1 MSSQRKI
8 VDERD
13 DQALKSCC
21 ANVYQSEWA
30 RLLLGDSFHPGGTAL
45 TAYLGA
51 ALRLGSGQRVLDVAA
66 GQGTSAIHLAQ
77 RFGCSV
83 LGIEYSRVAVERAI
97 QAAQKAS
104 VAHLVTFEQGDA
116 EQLSVPAASFDVVLC
131 ECAFCTF
138 PNKAMAASEFVRVLS
153 PGGRLGL
160 SDLTRTGKIPA
171 ELQGL
176 LAWIACIADAQP
188 LENYVQYLVEAGL
201 TIRLVEQHDEALTGM
216 VRAIQAK
223 LLGTELLVK
232 LNKITLPG
240 EIDVEQA
247 KTMAKMAATAIQ
259 ARQFGYAIIVATR
272 AEEQSDPTQGGH

>member
-1 MSSQRKI
+1 MGSQCEI
-8 VDERD
+8 IGERD
-13 DQALKSCC
+13 DQAVKSCC

-30 RLLLGDSFHPGGTAL
+30 RLLLGDSFHPGGTVL

-51 ALRLGSGQRVLDVAA
+51 ALRLGPGQRVLDVAA

-77 RFGCSV
+77 CFGCTV
-83 LGIEYSRVAVERAI
+83 QGIEYSRVAVERAT
-97 QAAQKAS
+97 QAARTAGA
-104 VAHLVTFEQGDA
+104 AHLVTFEQGDA
-116 EQLSVPAASFDVVLC
+116 EQLPVPATSFDVVLC

-138 PNKAMAASEFVRVLS
+138 PNKAMAASEFVRMLS

-160 SDLTRTGKIPA
+160 SDLTRKGEIPA

-188 LENYVQYLVEAGL
+188 LENYVQYLTDTGL
-201 TIRLVEQHDEALTGM
+201 TIQLVEQHDEALSGL
-216 VRAIQAK
+216 VRDIQGK

-232 LNKITLPG
+232 LKKITLPG

-247 KTMAKMAATAIQ
+247 KTMAKAVATAIQ
-259 ARQFGYAIIVATR
+259 ARQFGYAVVTATK
-272 AEEQSDPTQGGH
+272 S

>member
-1 MSSQRKI
+1 MNSKREI
-8 VDERD
+8 VGERD
-13 DQALKSCC
+13 EQVVKSCC
-21 ANVYQSEWA
+21 ANVYQSEWV

-51 ALRLGSGQRVLDVAA
+51 ALRLEPGQCVLDVAA

-83 LGIEYSRVAVERAI
+83 LGIEYSPVTVERVT
-97 QAAQKAS
+97 QAAQTAG

-116 EQLSVPAASFDVVLC
+116 EQLPVPAASFDVVVC

-138 PNKAMAASEFVRVLS
+138 PNKALAASEFARVLS
-153 PGGRLGL
+153 PGGRVGL
-160 SDLTRTGKIPA
+160 SDLTRKGEVPT

-176 LAWIACIADAQP
+176 LAWIACLADAQP
-188 LENYVQYLVEAGL
+188 LENYVHYLTEAGL
-201 TIRLVEQHDEALTGM
+201 TIQLVEQHDEALSDL
-216 VRAIQAK
+216 VRDIQAK

-240 EIDVEQA
+240 EIDLEQA
-247 KTMAKMAATAIQ
+247 KTMAKAAATAIQ
-259 ARQFGYAIIVATR
+259 ARRFGYAILTATK
-272 AEEQSDPTQGGH
+272 S

>member
-1 MSSQRKI
+1 MNSKREIESS
-8 VDERD
+8 RD
-13 DQALKSCC
+13 DQVVKSCC

-45 TAYLGA
+45 TAHLGA
-51 ALRLGSGQRVLDVAA
+51 ALRLGPEQRVLDVAA

-83 LGIEYSRVAVERAI
+83 LGIEYSRVAVERAT
-97 QAAQKAS
+97 QAAQTAG

-116 EQLSVPAASFDVVLC
+116 EHLPVPAASFDVVVC

-153 PGGRLGL
+153 PGGRVGL
-160 SDLTRTGKIPA
+160 SDLTCKGEIPA

-188 LENYVQYLVEAGL
+188 LENYVRYLTDVGL
-201 TIRLVEQHDEALTGM
+201 TIQFIEQHDEALTDL
-216 VRAIQAK
+216 VRDIQGK

-232 LNKITLPG
+232 LKKITLPG
-240 EIDVEQA
+240 KIDVEQA
-247 KTMAKMAATAIQ
+247 KTMAKAAATAIQ
-259 ARQFGYAIIVATR
+259 ARQFGYAVVTATK
-272 AEEQSDPTQGGH
+272 S

>member
-1 MSSQRKI
+1 MNSEREFVS
-8 VDERD
+8 ERD

-21 ANVYQSEWA
+21 ANAYQSEWA

-45 TAYLGA
+45 TQYLGA
-51 ALRLGSGQRVLDVAA
+51 ALHLGPDQRVLDVAA

-77 RFGCSV
+77 RFGCTV
-83 LGIEYSRVAVERAI
+83 LGIEYSRVAVERAT
-97 QAAQKAS
+97 QAAQIAG

-116 EQLSVPAASFDVVLC
+116 EHLPVPMASFDVVAC

-153 PGGRLGL
+153 PGGRVGL
-160 SDLTRTGKIPA
+160 SDLTRKGAIPA

-188 LENYVQYLVEAGL
+188 LENYVRYLTDVGL
-201 TIRLVEQHDEALTGM
+201 TIQLIEEHDEALTDM
-216 VRAIQAK
+216 LRDIQAK
-223 LLGTELLVK
+223 LLGTELLVE

-240 EIDVEQA
+240 EIDLEQA
-247 KTMAKMAATAIQ
+247 KTMAKAAAAAIQ
-259 ARQFGYAIIVATR
+259 SRQFGYAVVTATK
-272 AEEQSDPTQGGH
+272 S

>member
-13 DQALKSCC
+13 DQAVKSSC

-30 RLLLGDSFHPGGTAL
+30 RMLLGDSFHPGGTAL

-51 ALRLGSGQRVLDVAA
+51 ALRLLPGQRVLDVAA

-116 EQLSVPAASFDVVLC
+116 EQLPVPAASFDVVLC

-138 PNKAMAASEFVRVLS
+138 PNKAMAASEFVRVLA

-160 SDLTRTGKIPA
+160 SDLTCTGEIPA

-188 LENYVQYLVEAGL
+188 LENYVRYLTDVGL
-201 TIRLVEQHDEALTGM
+201 TIQLVEQHDEALTGM
-216 VRAIQAK
+216 VRDIQAT

-240 EIDVEQA
+240 EVDVEQA
-247 KTMAKMAATAIQ
+247 NTMAISASTAIQ
-259 ARQFGYAIIVATR
+259 ALQFGYAIVHAIM